1 MHTHIDLYMLI
12 RIHTNEYIQ
21 GNESGYK
28 ESEQSD
34 RHQSTPGRAGQI
46 YMNTYTYR
54 FTYDIY

>member
-1 MHTHIDLYMLI
+1 MNIYT
-12 RIHTNEYIQ
+12 